1 MAGQQQQYEQH
12 QQMEAYAEQQER
24 GYLETLQQG
33 SDHLGVQANLL
44 QDLIGSSSAKDQ
56 STNELLHLLAQQ
68 GQHASVQSF
77 EPEEPMNTRPEE
89 HYLTI
94 AQDGTFRLCWMRVPA
109 HYAGTI
115 LLAQYCLILLSLLI
129 VMCYG

>member
-1 MAGQQQQYEQH
+1 MDAMAAARAAAEAALYETTTQEMAGQQYEQH
-12 QQMEAYAEQQER
+12 QQMETYAEQQER

-68 GQHASVQSF
+68 GHQPSMQSF
-77 EPEEPMNTRPEE
+77 EPDDSMNARPEE

-94 AQDGTFRLCWMRVPA
+94 AQDGT
-109 HYAGTI
+109 
-115 LLAQYCLILLSLLI
+115 
-129 VMCYG
+129 